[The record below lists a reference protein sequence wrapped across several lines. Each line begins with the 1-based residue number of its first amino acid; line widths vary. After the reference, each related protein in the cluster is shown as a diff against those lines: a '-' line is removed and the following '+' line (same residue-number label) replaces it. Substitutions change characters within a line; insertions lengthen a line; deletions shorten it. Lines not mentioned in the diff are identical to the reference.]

1 MDEYEE
7 IRSVTI
13 LIPRSLSLRITAVAK
28 KRMSNFSQV
37 FREAALKGLELM
49 K

>member
-1 MDEYEE
+1 MEESEE

-13 LIPRSLSLRITAVAK
+13 LIPRTLSQQITAVAK